1 MRMRMTY
8 RFFVLIALAALLIL
22 SCRLF
27 SPAATPVP
35 GLQEP
40 PATAP
45 AETARLTAEVVEV
58 TRVVTEVQTEVVE
71 VEGTRVVHEVEVT
84 RVVSE
89 PATVTAV
96 GQADVPE
103 VALDLE
109 SMLIDLYE
117 MANPSVVQI
126 LVYVAAG
133 RQTPLGSGSGFVYDE
148 AGRIVTNHHVV
159 EGGNLLEVVFSDGSR
174 RRAEIVGQD
183 RDSDL
188 AIIEVESLPPGV
200 QPLPLGDSNALRVGQ
215 LAVAIGSP
223 FGRAGSMTL
232 GIVSAL
238 GRTLVTPQVVEG
250 VLTPGYALPQVIQTD
265 APINPGNSGGPLLN
279 LQGEV
284 IGVNSAIATAT
295 GIGSGVGFAVPVNAV
310 RLIAPA
316 LITEGSYTYP
326 YLGIAYDDLSL
337 ADLEAQGMPDRPG
350 VHVIRVVAD
359 EAADRAG
366 VRPFSPATG
375 RLGDLIIAID
385 DQEVRDGNDLI
396 SYLVFETSVGQT
408 VQLTIVRDGD
418 MLTIPLTL
426 GARP

>member
-1 MRMRMTY
+1 MRVTY
-8 RFFVLIALAALLIL
+8 KFLLLIALAALFIF

-27 SPAATPVP
+27 SPAATPTPSVP
-35 GLQEP
+35 QA
-40 PATAP
+40 PATDP
-45 AETARLTAEVVEV
+45 VETGRQIPEVTEV
-58 TRVVTEVQTEVVE
+58 TRVVSELQTEVVE
-71 VEGTRVVHEVEVT
+71 VEGTRVVQEVEVT

-96 GQADVPE
+96 GQSEVPE

-117 MANPSVVQI
+117 FANPSVVQI
-126 LVYVAAG
+126 LVYIAVG
-133 RQTPLGSGSGFVYDE
+133 RQTPLGSGSGFVYDD
-148 AGRIVTNHHVV
+148 AGRIITNNHVV
-159 EGGNLLEVVFSDGSR
+159 EGGNFLEVVFSDGSR
-174 RRAEIVGQD
+174 RRAEIVG
-183 RDSDL
+183 RDASSDL
-188 AIIEVESLPPGV
+188 AVIQVDSLPPGV

-238 GRTLVTPQVVEG
+238 GRTLLTPQVVGG

-310 RLIAPA
+310 RLVAPS

-326 YLGIAYDDLSL
+326 YLGITYEDLSL
-337 ADLEAQGMPDRPG
+337 ADLEAQNLPGRPG
-350 VHVIRVVAD
+350 AHVSRVVAGGP
-359 EAADRAG
+359 ADQAG
-366 VRPFSPATG
+366 IRPFNPTTG
-375 RLGDLIIAID
+375 RLGDLIVAIND
-385 DQEVRDGNDLI
+385 HEVRDGSDLI

-408 VQLTIVRDGD
+408 VQLTVVRDGET
-418 MLTIPLTL
+418 LIIPLTL
-426 GARP
+426 GARPVD